1 MRARSEASVPLSL
14 DLAGRRVLV
23 LGASSG
29 IGRAVAEIAAVSGAR
44 VALAARRI
52 DRLEATAADLR
63 SRGATAHAFACDV
76 ASDAD
81 CRGAVEDAADALGGL
96 DGVVYA
102 PGLSPLITLDEAT
115 REDWHRV
122 LDANLIGASQVTAA
136 AIPHLRAS
144 RGRAVYIGSYSARQ
158 TLPGISLYSVSKLA
172 LSGLVASWRMECPE
186 LDFIHVTLGNTSD
199 TEFAASWEPAKA
211 ARIIQGWVA
220 RGLFPAP
227 KMMPLRAA
235 AEAIAA
241 TLAADA
247 FLDEVG
253 VMPRMRD
260 GRVEDVEIALKKQQR

>member
-1 MRARSEASVPLSL
+1 VPLSL

-23 LGASSG
+23 VGASSG
-29 IGRAVAEIAAVSGAR
+29 IGRALAEIAAAAGAR
-44 VALAARRI
+44 VTLAARRI
-52 DRLEATAADLR
+52 DRLESLAAEIR
-63 SRGATAHAFACDV
+63 ARGASAHAFACDV
-76 ASDAD
+76 ALDAD
-81 CRGAVEDAADALGGL
+81 CRRAVDGAAAALGGL
-96 DGVVYA
+96 DAFVYA

-115 REDWHRV
+115 REDWRRV
-122 LDANLIGASQVTAA
+122 LDTNLIGASQITAA
-136 AIPHLRAS
+136 AVPHLRAS
-144 RGRAVYIGSYSARQ
+144 RGRAVYVGSYSARQ

-186 LDFIHVTLGNTSD
+186 LDFVHVTLGNTSD

-241 TLAADA
+241 TLATDA

-260 GRVEDVEIALKKQQR
+260 GRVEDVEIALTKQQG